1 MLLTFLHI
9 LTWGHLDLGW
19 VAVFFFFFFLFCG
32 TALVSLCLCVFF
44 SEDLVITLI
53 IWQKLSWQGFNIF
66 LIIRIT
72 CVELTCMS
80 TVNGDLKPWWAPC
93 INEHSENCKRG
104 PSMLRRSS
112 EWCMSALIFL
122 SWLVALASSCGHV
135 TALALKLFVVFRC
148 LFENVIF

>member
-1 MLLTFLHI
+1 MNLFLIMLLTFLHV
-9 LTWGHLDLGW
+9 LTWEHLYLGW
-19 VAVFFFFFFLFCG
+19 VAFFFFLFYG

-53 IWQKLSWQGFNIF
+53 MWQKLSWQGFSIF

-93 INEHSENCKRG
+93 INERG
-104 PSMLRRSS
+104 PRMLRRRS
-112 EWCMSALIFL
+112 ECCMSAVIFL
-122 SWLVALASSCGHV
+122 SGLVTLASSCGHV
-135 TALALKLFVVFRC
+135 TALALKLFAVFRC